1 MTQVITVVSNKR
13 DTIRSCD
20 VSDCDGGCEMHF
32 CGETNTE
39 SERVMTGPLIL
50 NCPMIIFT
58 DSFCRYHLFNNYT
71 SSAEFCRHNFFQFEH
86 IPSHWVFTSTEADPD
101 RTFRLKAADI
111 LSPGPEEAWHGAV
124 AGAELDPWQST
135 VVCLGSRSLV
145 SFSPMLAWRNQ
156 GREILRR
163 VLPDF
168 GGLLGLVIVAI
179 MSTIFFI
186 TGYLYHCSCWATLTI
201 TSLLSSTWL
210 SSAEHFT
217 LLPSNIKSYFPC
229 NCCINRNVLPSRS
242 HKTIRGGRII
252 NIPDRPQ

>member
-1 MTQVITVVSNKR
+1 
-13 DTIRSCD
+13 
-20 VSDCDGGCEMHF
+20 MHF

-39 SERVMTGPLIL
+39 SERVMIL

-58 DSFCRYHLFNNYT
+58 DSSCRYHLFNNYT

-179 MSTIFFI
+179 MSTIF
-186 TGYLYHCSCWATLTI
+186 LYHWVFISLFMLGHSHNHISALQHLTLLCWALHI
-201 TSLLSSTWL
+201 
-210 SSAEHFT
+210 AA
-217 LLPSNIKSYFPC
+217 IK
-229 NCCINRNVLPSRS
+229 
-242 HKTIRGGRII
+242 H
-252 NIPDRPQ
+252 

>member
-1 MTQVITVVSNKR
+1 
-13 DTIRSCD
+13 
-20 VSDCDGGCEMHF
+20 MHF

-39 SERVMTGPLIL
+39 SERVMIL

-58 DSFCRYHLFNNYT
+58 DSFCRYHLFNNNT

-86 IPSHWVFTSTEADPD
+86 IPSHWVFTSTEAEPD
-101 RTFRLKAADI
+101 RTFRLKAAEI

-179 MSTIFFI
+179 MSTIFFLSLGIYI
-186 TGYLYHCSCWATLTI
+186 TVHAGPLSQSHLCSPALD
-201 TSLLSSTWL
+201 SPLLSTSHCCHQTLKAIFPVIVASTETFSL
-210 SSAEHFT
+210 HVH
-217 LLPSNIKSYFPC
+217 IKLF
-229 NCCINRNVLPSRS
+229 
-242 HKTIRGGRII
+242 GGAG
-252 NIPDRPQ
+252 